1 LNIENVNIVHL
12 DDIATL
18 SIHENPICISMLE
31 MESEFLASMDQK
43 GMNLLRTLTDNVSD
57 LIWLTGANILD
68 KPNPNLSIAPGL
80 SRALMLE
87 QPSLRFSI
95 VDLGSIDLA
104 TSDIETTCEN
114 VVKGLDS
121 YHDIDDKEFVQ
132 KDGLLYISRFVPDVE
147 TNSLFR
153 RRLGPGTSQE
163 PMAKVCL
170 SEVSPARL
178 SIAQAGVTDSIYFQQ
193 ISEPV
198 TSPPSGFIDVDI
210 KAVSLN
216 AKDVYT
222 IGGHVE
228 TRTNTTAIEIS
239 GIVAVVG
246 PDVEFKIG
254 DRVVVSAPNHFTT
267 RERVPAW
274 AAHKMLPKEDYARQ
288 LRLYRSC
295 ILLLYTLYMIGHI
308 FELGYVKLLGSILT
322 IAVYLEIAR

>member
-1 LNIENVNIVHL
+1 LNIGKVTIIYL

-18 SIHENPICISMLE
+18 SVHENPICISMLE

-43 GMNLLRTLTDNVSD
+43 GMNFLRTLTDNVSD
-57 LIWLTGANILD
+57 LIWLTGANMLD
-68 KPNPNLSIAPGL
+68 KPNPNLSMAHGL

-114 VVKGLDS
+114 VVRGLAS
-121 YHDIDDKEFVQ
+121 YHDTDDKEFVQ

-193 ISEPV
+193 ISEPA
-198 TSPPSGFIDVDI
+198 TSPPSGFIDIDL

-239 GIVAVVG
+239 GIVAAVG

-274 AAHKMLPKEDYARQ
+274 AAHKMLPKEDYVTVATLPVVYSTALYALHDRAH
-288 LRLYRSC
+288 LRAGVCKAS
-295 ILLLYTLYMIGHI
+295 
-308 FELGYVKLLGSILT
+308 
-322 IAVYLEIAR
+322 